1 MEVRQ
6 VFQSGL
12 CAPSWHSPSSQCA
25 TSPRQPTS
33 TWFWSHCDI
42 WEGTHS
48 PVWSTKSRKEKNTG
62 EVCSLRSDWSIVPW
76 VPMEAITLPL
86 FDRVVEP
93 MSNGMWP
100 MMTKLEASHGLK
112 SQGRSPSCYSMR
124 QSTLSHHWSRSPSFG
139 GKAFRFK
146 TAKKTAL
153 PPWWQILWTL
163 GFVICAKERR
173 LFEEEQIQ
181 KEARRKAEA
190 QRCDRCGHVIGV

>member
-1 MEVRQ
+1 MCYQSTSADFNVVLVPLWHLRRNSQSSVIHQ
-6 VFQSGL
+6 VQERKKHRWSML
-12 CAPSWHSPSSQCA
+12 
-25 TSPRQPTS
+25 S
-33 TWFWSHCDI
+33 TEW
-42 WEGTHS
+42 
-48 PVWSTKSRKEKNTG
+48 
-62 EVCSLRSDWSIVPW
+62 LSIVPW